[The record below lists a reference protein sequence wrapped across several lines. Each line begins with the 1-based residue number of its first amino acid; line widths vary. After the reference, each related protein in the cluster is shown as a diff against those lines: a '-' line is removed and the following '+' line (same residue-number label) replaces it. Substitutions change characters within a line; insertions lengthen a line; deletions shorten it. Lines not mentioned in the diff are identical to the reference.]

1 MSIYSANKNPK
12 LQISHYFDSL
22 IREID
27 IYIEELLENKLLESK
42 FKKKLDNHPNTARLK
57 NDTIIHAES
66 IDNLLKLDEVEDFD
80 RYSREKIWHHFQMPN
95 FKCVERNRLTNND
108 KHLSIEYSDYWNETR
123 EEMLNELNDFQN
135 EAFKRY
141 ETIRDELKRDN
152 SINKHMESII
162 PRVFEKRFAFILKY
176 KRFSFEEIN
185 LVELDFY
192 LSPNECQ
199 LLR

>member
-27 IYIEELLENKLLESK
+27 IYIEERLENKLESNLK
-42 FKKKLDNHPNTARLK
+42 IKIDYHPNTALK
-57 NDTIIHAES
+57 NDTITAEN
-66 IDNLLKLDEVEDFD
+66 IDNLLELDEVEDFA
-80 RYSREKIWHHFQMPN
+80 RYSREKIWHAFQMPN
-95 FKCVERNRLTNND
+95 FKCVERNLLTNEEKD
-108 KHLSIEYSDYWNETR
+108 LSMGDNDYWNKSR
-123 EEMLNELNDFQN
+123 EEMLDELDDFQK

-152 SINKHMESII
+152 LINMDMESLI

-176 KRFSFEEIN
+176 KRSSFEAMH